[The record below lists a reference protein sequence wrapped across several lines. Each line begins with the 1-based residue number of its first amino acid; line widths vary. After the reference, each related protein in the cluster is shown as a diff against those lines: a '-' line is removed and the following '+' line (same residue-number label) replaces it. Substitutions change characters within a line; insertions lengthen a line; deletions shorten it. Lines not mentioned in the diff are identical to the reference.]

1 MPAASRILRHLIPSW
16 GGTGKSLSP
25 QTHVPYK
32 GKNPAFQHGAG
43 GRFSARKAVP
53 TAPLE
58 QDELRASQIRKL
70 LQPTGEF
77 NDPLGRLP
85 SGTTRR
91 QPLPHELQATTR
103 PPQFPR
109 AQEAHVLEHGRHLYT
124 GYPTKAKARP
134 KLPRHEGRTNPR
146 MTAGRDIAMKEGP
159 DALLHLL
166 PATGK
171 FLLDQPVFHA
181 GVSRAS
187 AYWLKHR
194 ALPATMRE
202 MNRTL
207 TAGAALKQS
216 DDDLIK
222 VVNEVWDDA
231 LDVERQAAQFDM
243 SQALT
248 REAIGDMGLARLAK
262 NPDAVKTIQSVYI
275 QANRIRAMQELIE
288 QYGHGGQRRLHD
300 ISGMLFA
307 RSQALGAALESP
319 TSRHAFKRELQNW
332 EHANRFM
339 VKFGKQAFHVMG
351 NMVRARELY
360 PDPKKLTASI
370 PVGKARG
377 QNLGARTFTGRN
389 P

>member
-70 LQPTGEF
+70 LQPTG
-77 NDPLGRLP
+77 DAPDLGRLP

-103 PPQFPR
+103 PLRYPKSQAQR
-109 AQEAHVLEHGRHLYT
+109 AYT
-124 GYPTKAKARP
+124 STPTKAKARP
-134 KLPRHEGRTNPR
+134 GQKWHEGRINPR
-146 MTAGRDIAMKEGP
+146 MTAGRDIAMEEGP

-194 ALPATMRE
+194 ALPASMRE

-216 DDDLIK
+216 DDGLIK

-248 REAIGDMGLARLAK
+248 REAIGDMGLSRLAK